1 MTKFFLRW
9 IGSHCKMRMTP
20 YCIYAFLNWTFRAFA
35 WKWIRVLLMPEWWYT
50 HDGEI
55 YMTCC
60 VTYSAVVLEKIAL
73 PAFLMREIPVKDYLA
88 LLHNPRA
95 W

>member
-1 MTKFFLRW
+1 MMVR
-9 IGSHCKMRMTP
+9 
-20 YCIYAFLNWTFRAFA
+20 
-35 WKWIRVLLMPEWWYT
+35 
-50 HDGEI
+50 